1 MSTIAAI
8 ATARGEGGIA
18 IVRVSGDQ
26 AEPILRQAFRPAG
39 RKKPATFESHR
50 LYFGH
55 LLDGKGR
62 VLDEVMAVLMRAPKS
77 YTREDVAEIHCHGG
91 GAAAEQALRR
101 VLELGAVPAGPGEFT
116 RRAFENGR
124 IDLSEAEAVMGV
136 ISAGSAAALRASVRE
151 LEGGVSRFIGG
162 CRQALTELL
171 SLIEASNDFP
181 EEIDEPAAARK
192 VASEARS
199 IAERLLAHTDEKAAR
214 IVREGLSVVLA
225 GRPNVGK
232 SSLMNALTGSDRA
245 IVTDVPGTTRD
256 VLTESV
262 SFDGIRVDLSD
273 TAGQREAAD
282 QVEMIGVARARAAQ
296 KNADVVLIVLDA
308 SEGLTEEDR
317 ALLRDRDERCLV
329 VLNKD
334 DLADGEIAGVQADVR
349 VSARTGEGID
359 QLAALIRQ
367 RAGAAALGEGMLTQA
382 RHIACARE
390 AAEALKRAVQGIEDG
405 APLDMA
411 SVDLWEARRLLGEI
425 TGEDATEAVIDAVF
439 KNFCVGK

>member
-18 IVRVSGDQ
+18 IVRVSGGE
-26 AEPILRQAFRPAG
+26 AERILTQAFRPAG
-39 RKKPATFESHR
+39 KSIKALESHR
-50 LYFGH
+50 LYFGR
-55 LLDGKGR
+55 LLDADGR
-62 VLDEVMAVLMRAPKS
+62 AIDEVMAVLMRAPRS

-91 GAAAEQALRR
+91 GAAANQALRR
-101 VLELGAVPAGPGEFT
+101 VIELGAVPAGPGEFT

-136 ISAGSAAALRASVRE
+136 VSAGSAAALRASVRE

-162 CRQALTELL
+162 CRASLTALL

-181 EEIDEPAAARK
+181 EEIDEPATARK
-192 VASEARS
+192 VASEARA
-199 IAERLLAHTDEKAAR
+199 IADRLLSHADEKAAR
-214 IVREGLSVVLA
+214 ILREGLSVVLA

-232 SSLMNALTGSDRA
+232 SSLMNALTGSERA

-256 VLTESV
+256 VLTESL
-262 SFDGIRVDLSD
+262 SLDGVRVDLSD

-282 QVEMIGVARARAAQ
+282 RVEMIGVERARAAQ
-296 KNADVVLIVLDA
+296 KNADIVLIVLDA

-317 ALLRDRDERCLV
+317 ALLAGRDERCVV

-334 DLADGEIAGVQADVR
+334 DLSSGELPGVEADIR
-349 VSARTGEGID
+349 VSARTGEGVAE
-359 QLAALIRQ
+359 LAALIR
-367 RAGAAALGEGMLTQA
+367 RKAGAAALSEGMLTRA

-390 AAEALKRAVQGIEDG
+390 AAAALARAAQGIEDG

-439 KNFCVGK
+439 ANFCVGK